1 MYKLGKRVISQY
13 IRTGCK
19 RRLRLDL
26 YAGRETRAAA
36 NAPEKDAARPGLAL
50 ITQQGRDYEHQKYAE
65 LQMSFPELAIANSD
79 EGAVPGT
86 PEAYRT
92 LDLETILEQA
102 LENSFLLE
110 SEFSVTSSF
119 IAAHELTELCGGAEP
134 LIALA
139 KVRPDIIHIAPA
151 SGEIRRVIAPD
162 GTIETLSDEDER
174 LGLRIIDIKISGEA
188 SPAHFSELAYY
199 SMTLAGWLVDTGW
212 ADKFVVLANAA
223 IWPGKHEASCLH
235 EQEETD
241 RRNLVFDR
249 DLALYFQALEEDL
262 ETMPPEVVLG
272 RVRRFLKVDLPA
284 VIEPEDWRTLDWH
297 VDQKCGGCDYL
308 GYAWGNREQ
317 IDERYC
323 WPSAER
329 EAHLSRVAGVT
340 RGARG
345 KLVEHN
351 VTNVPHLAALPAGS
365 PAYETHQALKAKRTV
380 FKSRAERLS
389 VGGEAEI
396 PDRSGTSGTLPRFAD
411 IRIAMSADFDIGS
424 GLTFAFGYRIS
435 YGVPTGRRPNGQGW
449 SRERRDPLSRELLV
463 MERSVEAEGA
473 IYAQLLEFLLADIQ
487 RAKAAILEGY
497 QQNGDPDKTDVSL
510 QFYLWDRL
518 TYEHL
523 RRVTGRHLDRL
534 QAPVRMGDE
543 DVSVMSWLFPA
554 EQSMES
560 PDYVGRSS
568 PIAIVANAVNSLLSA
583 PIPHHYGLVELANT
597 LDSEGRERDDG
608 STWEYRVSDFYKDP
622 LSDQIPSERGH
633 EIWERSAPFRNQDFQ
648 QHQEQVRRV
657 VRTKLSAVL
666 YVAMQLAIELRDTL
680 SADAPLVNSVFTPLR
695 RMTGTGDDE
704 EIIYQHARLMAA
716 VQRMEIEL
724 LMAMPPHEREARYA
738 SLRATRCLDGEER
751 RAALEQLNV
760 RNANHE
766 TLVFELSERSRDA
779 KIKDG
784 EYTWSLLPERE
795 LGLLQ
800 NLTTAQFKRR
810 TGLEHQNP
818 IRPWEWRRL
827 VREDLTVSVLKI
839 SRSGLLIALQPSDLL
854 ASALRGAHVDF
865 DIDGSAGEFAIL
877 DPISMDAFTGKL
889 KKTLSDPTGIR
900 FPQIAADTP
909 LFPALSVAR
918 VRQGTPRRAPHTPAA
933 DFIWDAERLA
943 ATDLDDHR
951 ADAIVAG
958 ALAFRS
964 DLTDTQR
971 QAIQTASSR
980 RLSVW
985 WGPPGTGKSAT
996 VTAYVSGLL
1005 HDARE
1010 CSQRLRIAVT
1020 GFTWVSIDNIGRKLP
1035 EVIEALGMSDYV
1047 TFARLSSTPN
1057 PQVDAELQ
1065 NHVVR
1070 VKADEGGLSG
1080 EALELIDALEGNGIT
1095 VVASTVD
1102 QLHNLGGDE
1111 LCRELFDVMII
1122 DEASQLDVAHAIVA
1136 FSKLATG
1143 ARLTVV
1149 GDDKQMP
1156 PIHPVAPPK
1165 GLEHLLGSVYDF
1177 FRHYRVLEGRPGI
1190 QPIMLDMSF
1199 RSNSDIIEFVREAGY
1214 GQELQA
1220 SPHTAQRRVQLARAI
1235 DVAAP
1240 TDWPAVLAFSSEFA
1254 RILDP
1259 TRPLTAIVHE
1269 DEYSSQRN
1277 DAEANLIAGLAV
1289 SLWRAGM
1296 IDQNGGTGAEFD
1308 PDAFLLEGLGI
1319 VTPHRAQQSAVFEL
1333 LDRALP
1339 QEFDR
1344 ELLFSSIDT
1353 VERFQGQEKEVI
1365 LASFGLGDA
1374 DQIASEEEFL
1384 YSLNRFNVTVS
1395 RARSKFVAV
1404 LSRALVD
1411 YLPRD
1416 REILKESRLLKHFV
1430 DGHLLTGQEIEL
1442 PGLHVCMVKTR

>member
-1 MYKLGKRVISQY
+1 
-13 IRTGCK
+13 
-19 RRLRLDL
+19 
-26 YAGRETRAAA
+26 
-36 NAPEKDAARPGLAL
+36 
-50 ITQQGRDYEHQKYAE
+50 
-65 LQMSFPELAIANSD
+65 MSFPELAVANPD
-79 EGAVPGT
+79 EGAIPGT
-86 PEAYRT
+86 REAYRT
-92 LDLETILEQA
+92 LDLESA
-102 LENSFLLE
+102 LEDAPENGLLLE
-110 SEFSVTSSF
+110 SEFSVTPAF
-119 IAAHELTELCGGAEP
+119 IAAHGLTELCGGAEP

-139 KVRPDIIHIAPA
+139 NVRPDIIHIAPA
-151 SGEIRRVIAPD
+151 IGEARRVIAPN
-162 GTIETLSDEDER
+162 GTIETLDGEDER

-199 SMTLAGWLVDTGW
+199 SMTLAGWLVNTGW
-212 ADKFVVLANAA
+212 SDEFVVLANAA

-235 EQEETD
+235 EQEEAD
-241 RRNLVFDR
+241 RRNMVFDR
-249 DLALYFQALEEDL
+249 DLTLYFQALEEDL

-272 RVRRFLKVDLPA
+272 RVRRFLTVDLPA
-284 VIEPEDWRTLDWH
+284 VIEPEDWHSLDWH

-308 GYAWGNREQ
+308 GYAWGNREE

-329 EAHLSRVAGVT
+329 EEHLSRVAGVT

-389 VGGEAEI
+389 AGGDAEI

-435 YGVPTGRRPNGQGW
+435 YGVPTGRRPDGRGW
-449 SRERRDPLSRELLV
+449 ERERRDPFSRELLV

-473 IYAQLLEFLLADIQ
+473 IYAQLLRYLLTDIQ
-487 RAKAAILEGY
+487 RAKDAILEGY
-497 QQNGDPDKTDVSL
+497 QQNGDPDRTDVSL

-523 RRVTGRHLDRL
+523 RRVTGRHLGRL
-534 QAPVRMGDE
+534 QAPVRMGEE

-568 PIAIVANAVNSLLSA
+568 PITIVANAVNSLLSA

-608 STWEYRVSDFYKDP
+608 STWEYRVGDFYKDP

-657 VRTKLSAVL
+657 VRTKLSAIL
-666 YVAMQLAIELRDTL
+666 YVAMQLAMELRETL
-680 SADAPLVNSVFTPLR
+680 SADAPLVDSVFTPLR

-724 LMAMPPHEREARYA
+724 LMAMPPHEREARYT
-738 SLRATRCLDGEER
+738 SLRATRRLEGEER
-751 RAALEQLNV
+751 HAAMEQLGV
-760 RNANHE
+760 RNANND

-795 LGLLQ
+795 LDLLQ

-810 TGLEHQNP
+810 TDLEHQHP

-854 ASALRGAHVDF
+854 ASAIRGAHIDF
-865 DIDGSAGEFAIL
+865 DIDGSASDFAIL
-877 DPISMDAFTGKL
+877 DPISMDVFTGKL
-889 KKTLSDPTGIR
+889 RKTLSDPTGIR
-900 FPQIAADTP
+900 FPQVAADTP

-918 VRQGTPRRAPHTPAA
+918 VRQGNPRRAPHSPAA

-943 ATDLDDHR
+943 VTDIDGHR
-951 ADAIVAG
+951 AASIVAG
-958 ALAFRS
+958 AVAFRP
-964 DLTDTQR
+964 DLTETQR
-971 QAIQTASSR
+971 QAIWTASSR
-980 RLSVW
+980 QLSVW

-996 VTAYVSGLL
+996 VTAYVSGLIQ
-1005 HDARE
+1005 DARE
-1010 CSQRLRIAVT
+1010 RGQNLRIAVT
-1020 GFTWVSIDNIGRKLP
+1020 GFTWVSIDNIARKLP
-1035 EVIEALGMSDYV
+1035 EVIEALDMSEEV
-1047 TFARLSSTPN
+1047 AFARLSSTLN
-1057 PQVDAELQ
+1057 PHLDVELQ
-1065 NHVVR
+1065 NHIVR
-1070 VKADEGGLSG
+1070 VRAEEGGLSI
-1080 EALELIDALEGNGIT
+1080 EAQELIETLEGDGIT

-1122 DEASQLDVAHAIVA
+1122 DEASQLDIAHAIVG
-1136 FSKLATG
+1136 FSKLAVN

-1156 PIHPVAPPK
+1156 PIHPVAPPS
-1165 GLEHLLGSVYDF
+1165 GLERLLGSVYDF

-1190 QPIMLDMSF
+1190 EPVMLDMSF
-1199 RSNSDIIEFVREAGY
+1199 RSNNEIIEFVREAGY
-1214 GQELQA
+1214 GPELQA
-1220 SPHTAQRRVQLARAI
+1220 SPQTAQRRVQLVRPIDAI
-1235 DVAAP
+1235 APVDWP
-1240 TDWPAVLAFSSEFA
+1240 TDLSFSSEFA

-1259 TRPLTAIVHE
+1259 SRPLTAIVHE

-1277 DAEANLIAGLAV
+1277 DAEANLIAGMAV
-1289 SLWRAGM
+1289 SLWRAGT
-1296 IDQNGGTGAEFD
+1296 IDQDGGGGAEFD
-1308 PDAFLLEGLGI
+1308 PDAFLSKGVGI

-1333 LDRALP
+1333 LDRSLP

-1344 ELLFSSIDT
+1344 ELLFATIDT

-1404 LSRALVD
+1404 LSRPLVD

-1416 REILKESRLLKHFV
+1416 PEILKESRLLKHFV
-1430 DGHLLTGQEIEL
+1430 DGHLSTGHAIEL
-1442 PGLHVCMVKTR
+1442 PGLEGCMVKNG